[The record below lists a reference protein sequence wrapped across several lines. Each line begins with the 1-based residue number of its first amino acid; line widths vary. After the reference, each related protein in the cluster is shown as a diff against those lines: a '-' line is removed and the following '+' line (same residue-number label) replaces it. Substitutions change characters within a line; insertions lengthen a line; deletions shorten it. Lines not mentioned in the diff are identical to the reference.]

1 MHGARAAAV
10 VAEPAAAPSW
20 APEPSFAAG
29 PAETQPIDRVAAS
42 ARADSAWP
50 EICDQFG
57 SQLLILAEQIR
68 SCLNPLEADE
78 DDPDRLRR
86 LYQVDHAVTRMRLAS
101 RQLRTLAGRSEERQA
116 GFTTSLVDVIRM
128 AASAIEWYPQVTI
141 GPVAEL
147 AVLGF
152 AADDVATLMSALL
165 DNATRYSP
173 GMVTVSC
180 HLLEE
185 GGVMFRIEDTGLGIA
200 REKVPRLNAA
210 FAGPVPDVSE
220 STARHTGFPV
230 VHRIARK
237 HSITVRFASRRPP
250 GTGTLAMVT
259 LPPRLL
265 CAIAAQGTPPGPAAA
280 EPSAPPPAA
289 TEVPDLPSRGLADLM
304 QIASMQAESALM
316 ASPEATAEQAPPLQ
330 AVPPEAASIEAA
342 SIEAASIEGAS
353 IEGASIEAASI
364 EAAPLVIALPEV
376 PPLVIALPEAAP
388 LEAAP
393 PWPRRRWPRSGRAP
407 PGSVGR
413 AGPRPGRASP
423 RATTPG
429 TAEHARRRAEAGRG
443 RRPIAATTA
452 ITATTAATVTAGGGP
467 AGLRRRPQRVLPGHP
482 GRSRRPRHHRQPGQ
496 RDVQRC
502 PDRGRRAVMSNP
514 TELPPSEPQDFG
526 WLVDNFALST
536 PGVTHALIVSSDG
549 LPLVTSTGLAPDLAD
564 PLAAMTSGIISI
576 GNNIASQIG
585 EPGCEQVMLKFPS
598 GHFLFMGIG
607 SLAGFAVL
615 VDDGANLGVVG
626 HQMAR
631 LVDSVGHLL
640 TPQLRDDL
648 RRMSTPVT
656 EGVGGDR

>member
-1 MHGARAAAV
+1 MTMLSLSRRLGITPRPDRDEYDPAAAGWLDSV
-10 VAEPAAAPSW
+10 RPEGPREGAVPRAFVPQQWAGTSAVRDREPAAAPSW
-20 APEPSFAAG
+20 APEPPFAAG

-42 ARADSAWP
+42 ARAHSAWP

-147 AVLGF
+147 AVLGY

-237 HSITVRFASRRPP
+237 HSIVVRFASRRPP

-259 LPPRLL
+259 LPPQLL
-265 CAIAAQGTPPGPAAA
+265 CSIAPQDPPPGPAAA

-304 QIASMQAESALM
+304 QIASMQIASMQAESALV
-316 ASPEATAEQAPPLQ
+316 ASSEATAEQAPPLQ
-330 AVPPEAASIEAA
+330 APPLQAASIEAA
-342 SIEAASIEGAS
+342 SIEAASIE
-353 IEGASIEAASI
+353 AAPPVI
-364 EAAPLVIALPEV
+364 ALPEVPPLVIALPEV

-388 LEAAP
+388 PVAAP
-393 PWPRRRWPRSGRAP
+393 PAVVPHQAVSAEPEQDQDAPARELPRRERPSMRRDE
-407 PGSVGR
+407 
-413 AGPRPGRASP
+413 PRPAEAAAHRSHNCNHSHNRSHSHSRRRPGGPSPTISARSP
-423 RATTPG
+423 RASRTLSPPV
-429 TAEHARRRAEAGRG
+429 ASLAAWSARCS
-443 RRPIAATTA
+443 
-452 ITATTAATVTAGGGP
+452 TVP
-467 AGLRRRPQRVLPGHP
+467 
-482 GRSRRPRHHRQPGQ
+482 RSRKARSHEQPN
-496 RDVQRC
+496 RV
-502 PDRGRRAVMSNP
+502 
-514 TELPPSEPQDFG
+514 
-526 WLVDNFALST
+526 
-536 PGVTHALIVSSDG
+536 
-549 LPLVTSTGLAPDLAD
+549 
-564 PLAAMTSGIISI
+564 AA
-576 GNNIASQIG
+576 Q
-585 EPGCEQVMLKFPS
+585 
-598 GHFLFMGIG
+598 
-607 SLAGFAVL
+607 
-615 VDDGANLGVVG
+615 
-626 HQMAR
+626 
-631 LVDSVGHLL
+631 
-640 TPQLRDDL
+640 
-648 RRMSTPVT
+648 
-656 EGVGGDR
+656 